1 MTRGRPKGGG
11 PYRVDLA
18 PAAARQLRRLP
29 PGDAARLR
37 APILALALEP
47 RPPGATRLVDT
58 DWWRLRFGDLRVVY
72 AIDDAHRL
80 VIVLRVARRD
90 ESTYRH

>member
-1 MTRGRPKGGG
+1 MTRRR
-11 PYRVDLA
+11 YRVDLA

-37 APILALALEP
+37 GPILALGLAP
-47 RPPGATRLVDT
+47 RPPGVTRLT
-58 DWWRLRFGDLRVVY
+58 GTEFWRLRVGHLRVVY
-72 AIDDAHRL
+72 VIDDDERL

-90 ESTYRH
+90 ESTYRRV